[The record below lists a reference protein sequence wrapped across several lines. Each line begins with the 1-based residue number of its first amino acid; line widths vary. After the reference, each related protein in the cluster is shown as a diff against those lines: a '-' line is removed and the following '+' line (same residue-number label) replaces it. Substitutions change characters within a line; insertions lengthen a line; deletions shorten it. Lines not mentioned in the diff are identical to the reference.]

1 MEVKFETLFSQSG
14 MVGLS
19 GNIFAI
25 SKLIIL
31 FYFKKNRVMK
41 ENEKKDIKDQNER
54 KLNEENVQQNA
65 AEELLA
71 NSEAENVEGGMN
83 VDEEGDLQDEQLDL
97 SEIESI
103 EGGVIDKNKN
113 ENLKDDGSGGG
124 IVCWC

>member
-1 MEVKFETLFSQSG
+1 
-14 MVGLS
+14 
-19 GNIFAI
+19 
-25 SKLIIL
+25 
-31 FYFKKNRVMK
+31 MK